1 RADGTKSYEYFLVS
15 ELASTISSYAV
26 AYLPNNGGI
35 AFTLLGSGKTYG
47 PLTDAVFAGNAPA
60 EVVLAPPLANGDTQ
74 LIVSNR
80 NATFYKDLPNPDPK
94 NATKIASDTLASFT
108 LPKASDSSKALLYRG
123 VSPAGGLFPRHFSI
137 NRKGDLVAVGLQN
150 SGRVVVYERC
160 LQSGKIGDRAL
171 ADIEG
176 LGAVTSVVWDEGEEL
191 QQVAKGPVKAPQS
204 VPGAAALASA
214 AAALA
219 AAAPLG
225 NAATKAA
232 SAAAAA
238 PKAST
243 DITITIPK
251 EAPKEAPKASVASAA
266 PAASAAPGKA
276 PVVSITV

>member
-35 AFTLLGSGKTYG
+35 TFTPLGSGKTYG
-47 PLTDAVFAGNAPA
+47 PLTDAVFSGNAPA
-60 EVVLAPPLANGDTQ
+60 EVVLAPLANGDTQ

-80 NATFYKDLPNPDPK
+80 NATFFKDIANPDPK

-108 LPKASDSSKALLYRG
+108 LPKAAGDSGKALLYRG
-123 VSPAGGLFPRHFSI
+123 VSPAGGLFPRHFSM
-137 NRKGDLVAVGLQN
+137 NKKGDLVAVGLQN

-160 LQSGKIGDRAL
+160 LQSGKIGDRVV

-176 LGAVTSVVWDEGEEL
+176 LGAVTSVVWDEREEGG
-191 QQVAKGPVKAPQS
+191 VTKGPVKGQAA
-204 VPGAAALASA
+204 PGAAALASA

-219 AAAPLG
+219 AAAPVQG
-225 NAATKAA
+225 AP
-232 SAAAAA
+232 AA
-238 PKAST
+238 PPAPSAST

-251 EAPKEAPKASVASAA
+251 EAPKDAPKASAT
-266 PAASAAPGKA
+266 PATPTTAPGKA
-276 PVVSITV
+276 PIVSIAV